1 MLINRQSVVYSYLRL
16 LISFVLCPLFGLFSY
31 SQDQKIVDSLS
42 RVLHTNISD
51 KIKVDTYNQLAFEY
65 RNVDSARTIDFANK
79 AIKLAREINYIEGTI
94 DPLFPIGLA
103 TMRKGHFPRAE
114 EIFTSMVDLSSKS
127 GYQKGK
133 ATGFNGLGWL
143 NGGYLGNYD
152 KALGYLLQAAD
163 INEKLHENFNLSLSY
178 NLLGITYDKQSNYG
192 KALEYYL
199 KAIEINKELG
209 NEAGMASCYNN
220 IAVIHRN
227 KKQYEKALE
236 YCQKSLKIYGEL
248 GIKTGIAYGLN
259 NIANIY
265 YQMGTYDK
273 ALDYHFQSLK
283 IKEEIGDKWGIGY
296 SYNCIGKTF
305 IRLGDYPKSLK
316 NLFDSLRIF
325 QELGALADKSSSL
338 IHIGEAYQRL
348 GQLGKAKK
356 YLKDGIDLAQKT
368 KSLANIRDG
377 AEKLSLIEKQM
388 GDYSKAYKAHVLYKQ
403 MSDSIHLQDE
413 VKEFSR
419 LEVEFKFQKEKDS
432 LKLLQQQEILLLEE
446 KNKRRENRSFAIA
459 VCLILVLITGTVIYF
474 ALSKAKRTKELDAL
488 RNHISRDLHDEV
500 GSTLSSLALFGTVA
514 RSSLKENPEKTV
526 KLLNLINTN
535 ATETVESMNDIIW
548 AINSDED
555 SIMSLINKMRGFANE
570 LQDTGRFSINIDYDD
585 GISDKKLDMIQRRN
599 LYLIFKEAIN
609 NAVKY
614 SQSDTINVKIDSTGK
629 LLGLDITDNGIGFE
643 LEQVL
648 HHKHHLLSGNGL
660 KNIQKRVEEL
670 KGELKISTEPG
681 KGTKIALHF
690 DPNKTPVSH

>member
-1 MLINRQSVVYSYLRL
+1 MKNSNVYRIVFLAIIL
-16 LISFVLCPLFGLFSY
+16 LGGFCRG
-31 SQDQKIVDSLS
+31 QNQKVIDSLNQ
-42 RVLHTNISD
+42 LLNTDISD
-51 KIKVDTYNQLAFEY
+51 RDKVDIYIHIATKYHVQ
-65 RNVDSARTIDFANK
+65 DSANTALYANK
-79 AIKLAREINYIEGTI
+79 AIGLAQEIGYVEGGI
-94 DPLFPIGLA
+94 DPLFSIGYVNVF
-103 TMRKGHFPRAE
+103 KGNFDVSERLFKKME
-114 EIFTSMVDLSSKS
+114 KLSDTKE
-127 GYQKGK
+127 YRKGK
-133 ATGFNGLGWL
+133 AQALFGLGWL
-143 NGGYLGNYD
+143 NTYFGKNDTGLE
-152 KALGYLLQAAD
+152 YLL
-163 INEKLHENFNLSLSY
+163 ESLR
-178 NLLGITYDKQSNYG
+178 LAEELGASELVSSNYG
-192 KALEYYL
+192 VMGIVYMKKADYRSAMEYYLKGLKINEELNNQSKIASSYTNIGIVLKNQGNYEEAFEFYMKASAIYQELGMKAHLASNYTNIGILYDLTSDSDKALEY
-199 KAIEINKELG
+199 
-209 NEAGMASCYNN
+209 
-220 IAVIHRN
+220 
-227 KKQYEKALE
+227 QFKALE
-236 YCQKSLKIYGEL
+236 IRKEL
-248 GIKTGIAYGLN
+248 DIKKGIAYN
-259 NIANIY
+259 YDNIAMVY
-265 YQMGTYDK
+265 MSQKLYPK
-273 ALDYHFQSLK
+273 ALDYFTKALNTLEELGSNADRAFPMIQIGQIHRILNQPIKAKKFLEEGMELAQETGLLK
-283 IKEEIGDKWGIGY
+283 RVAEAAEQLALLEEQ
-296 SYNCIGKTF
+296 
-305 IRLGDYPKSLK
+305 LGDYE
-316 NLFDSLRIF
+316 N
-325 QELGALADKSSSL
+325 
-338 IHIGEAYQRL
+338 AY
-348 GQLGKAKK
+348 
-356 YLKDGIDLAQKT
+356 
-368 KSLANIRDG
+368 
-377 AEKLSLIEKQM
+377 E
-388 GDYSKAYKAHVLYKQ
+388 AHVLYKKI
-403 MSDSIHLQDE
+403 SDSLNNTETKREITKLSAEYD
-413 VKEFSR
+413 
-419 LEVEFKFQKEKDS
+419 FQKEKDS